1 MYIQCRD
8 TLVECL
14 NKTKLDKKR
23 IFTSRKLLAACNESR
38 IGGVLFEGDGLKSNP
53 SKRIYATEDG
63 HKKRRKKYDRE
74 VSFTV
79 VIGEY
84 DIIKVQELYD
94 IFLQELPTG
103 IYVDGN
109 YVGIEPTEA
118 EWFDDEDT
126 ILRAK
131 AAVQVKI
138 ICRGGVYQDTEFS
151 RIRDVEVEVQ
161 KENQDG

>member
-1 MYIQCRD
+1 M
-8 TLVECL
+8 ECL
-14 NKTKLDKKR
+14 LKTKLDKKR
-23 IFTSRKLLAACNESR
+23 IFTSRKLLSLCNESR
-38 IGGVLFEGDGLKSNP
+38 VGGILFEGDELKSNP
-53 SKRIYATEDG
+53 SKRIYASEDG
-63 HKKRRKKYDRE
+63 RRKRRKKYDRE

-84 DIIKVQELYD
+84 DITKVQELYD
-94 IFLQELPTG
+94 TFLRELPTG

-126 ILRAK
+126 ILKAK

-138 ICRGGVYQDTEFS
+138 VCKGGVYKDTEFGHIS
-151 RIRDVEVEVQ
+151 DVEINALKE
-161 KENQDG
+161 KENENG